1 MQNSQNNV
9 PCGWGVFVRDTVGKH
24 TYAVPPVP
32 LSYNNN
38 CAAYNS
44 PSISGDGS
52 VVAFQASVPKTST
65 RTTTKTYNDQI
76 YIADMCWSGGCTP
89 ASTLISREASAFT
102 SSSLTGAG
110 DSTAPSISAD
120 GRKVAFV
127 STAYDLTDT
136 LYWTPAISKTPAVPA
151 NIYSASTCAGSDSCV
166 PASTL
171 VSVGVTN
178 GQAGLAN
185 NISAS
190 PAISNDGRYVAYN
203 SSATNLVNGVGT
215 TLVLGIGN
223 GSAQQAFL
231 NDQCTG
237 TTAPSGCV
245 GSTLL
250 ASSTPPGIP
259 AIPSGAAPG
268 ANSSAIGDGG
278 VVAFNWGT
286 IFQFSSTGTSYI
298 GASDATAARQFV
310 CVGLSCSIS
319 ASPPT
324 LLASSLPTPAND
336 ASLQSAT
343 SSDGRFVAF
352 ASYGTNLA
360 PSAQTSGSQQ
370 IYLRD
375 TCYGQ
380 SPYACTPSTTLI
392 SADRSGNPGS
402 CDSSDPAISGKG
414 QIVTFDS
421 GAPNL
426 LPGSSSGSSG
436 SCGTRQVYVYNA
448 CGNFIFLGGSGGR
461 CGATLTLA
469 SQSPGSAPGNNDSS
483 NSSLSTDGTYLA
495 YQTQA
500 TNLSSALNENSTSQV
515 VVEISAAQ
523 AISAL
528 RVA

>member
-1 MQNSQNNV
+1 MRDTCWGDVAGCLPSTNEAAALLLPDASVVSESRNGRYVVYSDRNAAYLVDSCLTASGWVPGCAPTSSTSPVMVSVDNAGNPCSAVGSASVSDDGHVAFDSNGGSNSGSTSGCPNVQNSQNNV

-32 LSYNNN
+32 PSYNNN

-259 AIPSGAAPG
+259 AIPSGAA
-268 ANSSAIGDGG
+268 
-278 VVAFNWGT
+278 
-286 IFQFSSTGTSYI
+286 
-298 GASDATAARQFV
+298 R
-310 CVGLSCSIS
+310 
-319 ASPPT
+319 
-324 LLASSLPTPAND
+324 
-336 ASLQSAT
+336 
-343 SSDGRFVAF
+343 
-352 ASYGTNLA
+352 A
-360 PSAQTSGSQQ
+360 P
-370 IYLRD
+370 
-375 TCYGQ
+375 
-380 SPYACTPSTTLI
+380 
-392 SADRSGNPGS
+392 
-402 CDSSDPAISGKG
+402 
-414 QIVTFDS
+414 IV
-421 GAPNL
+421 
-426 LPGSSSGSSG
+426 
-436 SCGTRQVYVYNA
+436 R
-448 CGNFIFLGGSGGR
+448 R
-461 CGATLTLA
+461 
-469 SQSPGSAPGNNDSS
+469 
-483 NSSLSTDGTYLA
+483 
-495 YQTQA
+495 
-500 TNLSSALNENSTSQV
+500 
-515 VVEISAAQ
+515 
-523 AISAL
+523 
-528 RVA
+528 